1 MRNAVGDVQTVLVLG
16 GGSDIGLAIATR
28 LVGAGART
36 VVLAGRRPE
45 AYAAAADSLKAA
57 GASEVRCVAFD
68 ADDTG
73 SHQAVIDGVVA
84 EVGDLDVTVAAFGV
98 LGDQAVDETN
108 ASTAVAVATTNYVG
122 GVSVLTVVGNRL
134 RGQGHGALVVLS
146 SVAGERVR
154 RSNFVYGS
162 SKAGLDGFA
171 TGLADALHG
180 TGAKVLVVRPGFVVS
195 KMTAGMDAAPLS
207 TTPEKVA
214 EATVKGLAGS
224 ATVIWVPGALRL
236 LMSVLRH
243 VPRPL
248 FRRLP
253 V

>member
-16 GGSDIGLAIATR
+16 GGSDIGLAVAGR
-28 LVGAGART
+28 LVRQGART

-45 AYAAAADSLKAA
+45 AYAGAEQTLRAA
-57 GASEVRCVAFD
+57 GATRVHRVAFD
-68 ADDTG
+68 ADDTD
-73 SHQAVIDGVVA
+73 SHSRVVKEVVA
-84 EVGDLDVTVAAFGV
+84 TVGDLDVTVVAFGV
-98 LGDQAVDETN
+98 LGDQSVDEYDP
-108 ASTAVAVATTNYVG
+108 AAAVAVARTNYLG
-122 GVSVLTVVGNRL
+122 GVSALTVLGQQL
-134 RGQGHGALVVLS
+134 RTQGHGALVVLS

-162 SKAGLDGFA
+162 TKAGLDGFA

-180 TGAKVLVVRPGFVVS
+180 SGARVLVVRPGFVVS
-195 KMTAGMDAAPLS
+195 KMTAGMEKAPLS
-207 TTPEKVA
+207 TTPEAVA
-214 EATVKGLAGS
+214 EVVAKGLAGS
-224 ATVIWVPGALRL
+224 ATVVWAPAPLRL
-236 LMSVLRH
+236 VMSVLRH